1 MTGTYAH
8 ALLSLERV
16 LRRRMKR
23 RRGQMKRSAGG
34 VHRRGREEHHILS
47 GHGSSFSFWIM
58 REYLLHIHIRVC
70 KYIFL
75 VNTLCLILF
84 TS

>member
-1 MTGTYAH
+1 MTGMHAH

-23 RRGQMKRSAGG
+23 RRGLMKRSGG
-34 VHRRGREEHHILS
+34 WVHRRGREEHHILS
-47 GHGSSFSFWIM
+47 GHGSSFSFCSM
-58 REYLLHIHIRVC
+58 GEYLLHIHICVC
-70 KYIFL
+70 KYIFP
-75 VNTLCLILF
+75 VNILCFILL